1 VKNIISGAELIAP
14 SCYVAARMKDQP
26 QPFNSRV
33 ELFDW
38 FTLDEGT
45 TLPAFSSP
53 W

>member
-1 VKNIISGAELIAP
+1 MKNIISGAELIAP
-14 SCYVAARMKDQP
+14 SCYVAAKMKDQP

-53 W
+53 

>member
-1 VKNIISGAELIAP
+1 VQDTILGAELIAP
-14 SCYVAARMKDQP
+14 SCYVAAKMKDQP
-26 QPFNSRV
+26 QHMNCRA

-53 W
+53 